1 MPMMFLLKNR
11 DIIDLLFAFKL
22 SRFLKQIKHR
32 QRNKTTCS
40 TLQKRSKKMVLCI

>member
-22 SRFLKQIKHR
+22 SRFPKQIKH
-32 QRNKTTCS
+32 QQKKKTTCS
-40 TLQKRSKKMVLCI
+40 TSQKRSKRKALYI